1 MDSDV
6 LMTPDLSSILKFI
19 LILILLN
26 FFRLSD
32 WSNIVLSILIPQLV
46 LLFEEAWGKGEHEGK
61 EGWVGRG
68 CREDGWG
75 TERLQRQK
83 DTGWLTGRRKG
94 LKKLSRETSSHRAGE
109 WNLFFTLLI
118 RHTHTHSHTA
128 VEHANYQHTVPLF
141 QENATRDQL
150 IKYTQPFASW
160 WRHDITQVPLFMSRQ
175 AVHKHALSSETHTHK
190 SADSHTQIEIRTH
203 TQAQQACPWS
213 FKVYREIYRCRTHS
227 LAHCLLP
234 PQSSSGPPIILSS
247 FASLADTSR

>member
-1 MDSDV
+1 MDFDV
-6 LMTPDLSSILKFI
+6 LMSPDLSSILI
-19 LILILLN
+19 IRLN
-26 FFRLSD
+26 
-32 WSNIVLSILIPQLV
+32 NENNYCIVNNYSLEHVHSSISPSL
-46 LLFEEAWGKGEHEGK
+46 WGGKRKGEHEGK

-94 LKKLSRETSSHRAGE
+94 LQKLSRETDPHRAGE
-109 WNLFFTLLI
+109 WKLFFTFLICRTCTHTLLWNMQATDI
-118 RHTHTHSHTA
+118 SAHSFRHTHLQTNWSHIRS
-128 VEHANYQHTVPLF
+128 PLP
-141 QENATRDQL
+141 AGGDMTSPRWHC
-150 IKYTQPFASW
+150 SW
-160 WRHDITQVPLFMSRQ
+160 AGWQCTNMHCPQ
-175 AVHKHALSSETHTHK
+175 KH
-190 SADSHTQIEIRTH
+190 TH

-213 FKVYREIYRCRTHS
+213 LKVYREIYLWRTHS